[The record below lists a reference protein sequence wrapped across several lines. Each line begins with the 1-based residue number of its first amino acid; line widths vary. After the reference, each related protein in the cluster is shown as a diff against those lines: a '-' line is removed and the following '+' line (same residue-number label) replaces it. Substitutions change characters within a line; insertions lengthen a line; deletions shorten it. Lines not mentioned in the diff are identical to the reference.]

1 MQQEFAEIEGL
12 PKISNKGTLDQQIKA
27 QKEKLE
33 LIQKKL
39 GSKSKKICTLSQS
52 MPVSQ
57 KFRELILRVTK
68 HTREL
73 RNELNKKTD
82 EHNLALRRA
91 ASLKRGK
98 Q

>member
-1 MQQEFAEIEGL
+1 
-12 PKISNKGTLDQQIKA
+12 
-27 QKEKLE
+27 
-33 LIQKKL
+33 
-39 GSKSKKICTLSQS
+39 

-73 RNELNKKTD
+73 RFEINKKTD